1 MRIGFF
7 TDSYKPYMSGVVK
20 SIDLF
25 TAELLKLGHDVYIF
39 APNYPD
45 AERKKNVYRFKSVPA
60 PTNPG
65 FRLAIPISNRVVQEV
80 KELRLDIIHTHS
92 PFLMGWLGRYV
103 ARKLDLP
110 LVFTYHTL
118 YEEYAH
124 YAPVG
129 KELARRLA
137 IKYSRDYCQSCD
149 LVIAP
154 TKFVE
159 KVLKDYQITTR
170 LKTVA
175 TGIDL
180 TPYRENDASW
190 VREKYQ
196 IHDKEKVLL
205 FVGRL
210 GQEKNVTF
218 LLKAFRKVLD
228 SITNV
233 RLLLVGDGPERGRLE
248 RMVEQISLNDKVIF
262 AGRQEPVK
270 VVDYYLA
277 SDLFVFPSITETQ
290 GLVTL
295 EAMAGGLPVVAVN
308 AAGSTVMVDDGFNG
322 LLVKADQ
329 YLFAEAVI
337 ELLTHETR
345 YNLFR
350 KNALKKAEQLSIE
363 NMTAELLAGYREII
377 SARESH
383 QQHLA

>member
-1 MRIGFF
+1 MKIGFF

-45 AERKKNVYRFKSVPA
+45 VERKKNVYRFKSVPA

-190 VREKYQ
+190 VREEYQ

-233 RLLLVGDGPERGRLE
+233 RLLLVGDGPERGKLE
-248 RMVEQISLNDKVIF
+248 RMVEQFSLNDKVIF

-277 SDLFVFPSITETQ
+277 SDLFVFPSVTETQ

-308 AAGSTVMVDDGFNG
+308 AAGSTVMVDDGLNG

-383 QQHLA
+383 QQYLA